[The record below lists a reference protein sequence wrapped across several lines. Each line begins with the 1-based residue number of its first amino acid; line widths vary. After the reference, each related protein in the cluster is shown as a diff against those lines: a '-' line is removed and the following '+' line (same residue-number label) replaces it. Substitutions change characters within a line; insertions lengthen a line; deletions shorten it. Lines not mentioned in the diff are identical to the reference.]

1 MQVHASEQSYI
12 LHLIQEN
19 VYKIYHSEAAQ
30 WLVEFTTTLN
40 HVFESQA
47 DIKDQLNQLC
57 E

>member
-1 MQVHASEQSYI
+1 MQVHASEQTYI

-40 HVFESQA
+40 FESQA
-47 DIKDQLNQLC
+47 DIKDQINQLC